1 MEIIMNNAKDLE
13 QKITAIEKELQ
24 EIQDNC
30 VHEEYVKQQADGR
43 PIKACKVCNKELGML
58 SSQELDEWMT

>member
-1 MEIIMNNAKDLE
+1 MNTAKDLE
-13 QKITAIEKELQ
+13 QKITEIEKELEELQ
-24 EIQDNC
+24 ENC
-30 VHEEYVKQQADGR
+30 KHDEYIKQQADGR